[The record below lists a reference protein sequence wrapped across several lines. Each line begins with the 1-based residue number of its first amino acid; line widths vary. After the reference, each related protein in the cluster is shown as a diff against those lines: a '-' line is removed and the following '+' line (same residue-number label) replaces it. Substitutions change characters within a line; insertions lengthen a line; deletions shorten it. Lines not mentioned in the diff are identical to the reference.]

1 MKLKKLLSAHSV
13 VEMPKEV
20 SHRKNVIL
28 TTGILSTF
36 LIDLLSFSIKG
47 AQFALVNGQAL
58 IALIL
63 FVCYFLRDTISAF
76 VQTFTDSPKNIFD
89 NQKNSYIST
98 HVSNMAN
105 IVRGKV
111 FTQQGC
117 FSRIMSNS
125 EVILILKDYI
135 TYIWAFW
142 QNIPT
147 AIANVITAIIM
158 AITILITEFMQ
169 TQDLKTTALFC
180 LLLIVCIIAFSIL
193 YILRFKIRKKYRHKY
208 KELRKENEVL
218 FNDIKNIEPL
228 IKSEFAYRVKLVIEN
243 ADTQKKA
250 EKEEVAKLN
259 FVQVCR
265 TLIIAGFMI
274 AITAIKI
281 NQIGGTSN
289 LSAIVLTDILA
300 ISSVYSSILNKVAQ
314 ILHFT
319 EEIANIIKDAETL
332 YPDFNN
338 VCNVYEQEIQE
349 EVLASFK
356 VESITV
362 KPFKFNY
369 PGNNSVYE
377 QKNKIS
383 FSLHSGSSY
392 LVYGPTGCGKSTFM
406 HLLTGKIKMSS
417 SPISYGNIKS
427 AYLASIMHE
436 SNGRLGSNP
445 VLEEL
450 IFSQDLHTLD
460 KPKMIEI
467 LKGTNIYYDILR
479 NLGLTSNKDVKVLD
493 YLAHTTIDQ
502 YSSGQKQRLSIVKVL
517 YNLSSHHKIVVFD
530 EATNALDDATAK
542 SVLKFMA
549 DYCQRDLSRIVF
561 FVTHQVDLTKEIT
574 NGSITFK
581 QNHFPTFEVTASV

>member
-47 AQFALVNGQAL
+47 AQFALVNGQTL

-76 VQTFTDSPKNIFD
+76 VQTFTDSQKNIFD

-274 AITAIKI
+274 AITVIKI
-281 NQIGGTSN
+281 DQIGGTSN

-338 VCNVYEQEIQE
+338 VCNVYEKEIQE

-362 KPFKFNY
+362 SLLSLITLETTLYMNKKIKFHFPCTADVPIWFMAPLDVVNPHSCIYSQAKSKCLLLQY
-369 PGNNSVYE
+369 PME
-377 QKNKIS
+377 IS
-383 FSLHSGSSY
+383 SLHILHQLCMKAMVG
-392 LVYGPTGCGKSTFM
+392 LEVILFWR
-406 HLLTGKIKMSS
+406 SS
-417 SPISYGNIKS
+417 S
-427 AYLASIMHE
+427 LAKTCIH
-436 SNGRLGSNP
+436 
-445 VLEEL
+445 
-450 IFSQDLHTLD
+450 
-460 KPKMIEI
+460 
-467 LKGTNIYYDILR
+467 
-479 NLGLTSNKDVKVLD
+479 
-493 YLAHTTIDQ
+493 
-502 YSSGQKQRLSIVKVL
+502 
-517 YNLSSHHKIVVFD
+517 
-530 EATNALDDATAK
+530 
-542 SVLKFMA
+542 
-549 DYCQRDLSRIVF
+549 
-561 FVTHQVDLTKEIT
+561 
-574 NGSITFK
+574 
-581 QNHFPTFEVTASV
+581 